1 MWQPECCSAYG
12 TTCCIVIIHCVSEKT
27 RQFWQAKVST
37 STEKFWY
44 FYVYCISTFSKM
56 ISTFNFPCPFTFT
69 YFITL
74 FAFKYL
80 RRKWRDTSDL
90 KRRLIDTWTSISR
103 PCSDFMDMLRRLI
116 SCRIIIIII
125 YHKRHR
131 SRSIE
136 KAVTCSCEGEG
147 HHFEYQI
154 NENQLFSEPPSIPR
168 KTRYFH
174 VISVAA
180 I

>member
-90 KRRLIDTWTSISR
+90 KRRLIDTWASIR
-103 PCSDFMDMLRRLI
+103 QNVIDEAVGQLR
-116 SCRIIIIII
+116 
-125 YHKRHR
+125 KR
-131 SRSIE
+131 SYAWV
-136 KAVTCSCEGEG
+136 KAKG
-147 HHFEYQI
+147 HHFEQMI
-154 NENQLFSEPPSIPR
+154 NENWLSSKPPTVGNSIPR
-168 KTRYFH
+168 MSIRQDIHAVYRKKRVLFH
-174 VISVAA
+174 VISVSA